1 MKPTLSIRIL
11 FSYAVLG
18 LLSLLVLCTFTQY
31 SVNEYTKH
39 HEAQQLYRKSSQ
51 IAADYASSY
60 INYSL
65 TLEDFQA
72 QMDMLGKYLEAS
84 IWIVD
89 NQGHI
94 LFDSSNPLTGQQAAD
109 SEYATVPDFNPTDF
123 GNRYYMTG
131 NFYGTFTSQ
140 TLTVFSPI
148 TSGYRVRSYVLIHK
162 PLSVIT
168 KTADDFMN
176 IAFFTVFIVYL
187 CVLLL
192 LLLFSLSIYLPVHKI
207 MGAARSY
214 ANGDFKARTN
224 LHQDDELG
232 FLAGTLD
239 YMADELATLED
250 DQRKFISNVSHDF
263 RSPLTSIKGYVEAML
278 DGTIPPEMQE
288 KYFNIILFETERL
301 TKLTGN
307 LLELNQLDHGSLVL

>member
-1 MKPTLSIRIL
+1 
-11 FSYAVLG
+11 
-18 LLSLLVLCTFTQY
+18 
-31 SVNEYTKH
+31 
-39 HEAQQLYRKSSQ
+39 
-51 IAADYASSY
+51 
-60 INYSL
+60 
-65 TLEDFQA
+65 
-72 QMDMLGKYLEAS
+72 
-84 IWIVD
+84 
-89 NQGHI
+89 
-94 LFDSSNPLTGQQAAD
+94 
-109 SEYATVPDFNPTDF
+109 
-123 GNRYYMTG
+123 MTG

-301 TKLTGN
+301 TKLTQS
-307 LLELNQLDHGSLVL
+307 LIDLNRFGHHGIMLDIADFDINRMIKSTILTFEGACTRRGLSFDLVLTGEELFVTADMSKIEQVLYNLIDNALKFSDNNSAVKIETPESAFLPTASKKSGTVFTRLIYPAVRIKRGPDSDCPL